1 MAAASTL
8 ALHGLGCDDC
18 YITEACVWHQHQA
31 TQALVGDCIYI
42 YDLCKNLPETDA
54 AIALLGFMLLA
65 MLTFFKKWKQAGN
78 EAKRSKSLIWRFFPK
93 NKDSYAFKSM
103 KMCADLSSVLCVIL
117 GWVWGYIYRQ
127 TGINLVRLIDDSE
140 SNGFIFLLPSF
151 DSNTPDLIVPALMI
165 AVVGFL
171 ETMAVG
177 KMANEKR
184 FLLRCKARTF
194 GGCCE
199 CWRLLQDSQF
209 HLRRKLSTGAL
220 TSARGYCSG

>member
-1 MAAASTL
+1 M
-8 ALHGLGCDDC
+8 
-18 YITEACVWHQHQA
+18 
-31 TQALVGDCIYI
+31 
-42 YDLCKNLPETDA
+42 CKNLPETDA
-54 AIALLGFMLLA
+54 ATALLGFTLLA
-65 MLTFFKKWKQAGN
+65 RLTFFKKWEQAGN

-93 NKDSYAFKSM
+93 NKDSCAFKSM
-103 KMCADLSSVLCVIL
+103 KMCADLSSVLCAIL

-127 TGINLVRLIDDSE
+127 TGINSVRLIDDSE

-184 FLLRCKARTF
+184 YSYDAKQELLAGTANVGSFSRTVNSSARTLHW
-194 GGCCE
+194 G
-199 CWRLLQDSQF
+199 LDI
-209 HLRRKLSTGAL
+209 
-220 TSARGYCSG
+220 SAWLVVELPLPWLH